1 MKWRKQYEGPFLV
14 VRTPSSVTA
23 EIQKSA
29 KTHAKVVHVDKPKE
43 YLGKPPKSWLAAA
56 QAGIDEVSQ
65 IGEAGAS
72 AERTTRST
80 SDDEDNSE
88 EPDEVDRMSPTI
100 GDRYE
105 ESDEAIRVK
114 SPEVEKS
121 SSGRVTAEAKSS
133 SDNVSEGAGGR
144 VEKSSSGRVT
154 AEAKSSSDN
163 VSEGA
168 SEEQLADNEVL
179 SFDKALPEEA
189 EGSYEADEKPE
200 RGRPRKQ
207 IQTPRKYRDFVVN
220 SAKNRRIRTTKME
233 GMTRPRPEA
242 TLRNEK
248 VVKRRPTQFR
258 NEEKTRNESASVN
271 KDTTAKSIRI
281 LQQTRI
287 EMDRSEI
294 ASTSQSTSAARPER
308 IIQEARPL
316 PPTLPKTDVRRRRIV
331 ITAARL
337 AKAASENPSKST
349 KELAEELA
357 DECSLMPEERRKC
370 LHQLRGMLVA
380 QRHLCSRIRKA
391 FPMTRG
397 TEEREAFLGW
407 LQKTLKE
414 VEDRES
420 DELQ

>member
-1 MKWRKQYEGPFLV
+1 MKWRKQYEGQFLV

-23 EIQKSA
+23 KIQKSA
-29 KTHAKVVHVDKPKE
+29 KTRAKVVHVDKLKE
-43 YLGKPPKSWLAAA
+43 YLGEPPKSWLAAA
-56 QAGIDEVSQ
+56 RAGIDEASP

-80 SDDEDNSE
+80 SDGEDNSE

-105 ESDEAIRVK
+105 GSDEAIRVK

-121 SSGRVTAEAKSS
+121 STGSVTAEAKSS
-133 SDNVSEGAGGR
+133 SN
-144 VEKSSSGRVT
+144 
-154 AEAKSSSDN
+154 N

-168 SEEQLADNEVL
+168 SKEQLADNEVL
-179 SFDKALPEEA
+179 SFDEALPEEV
-189 EGSYEADEKPE
+189 EGSYEADEMPE
-200 RGRPRKQ
+200 RGRPCRQ
-207 IQTPRKYRDFVVN
+207 IQTPKKYRDFVVN
-220 SAKNRRIRTTKME
+220 SVKNRRIKTTKME

-248 VVKRRPTQFR
+248 VVKRRPMQFR
-258 NEEKTRNESASVN
+258 NEAKARNESASAN
-271 KDTTAKSIRI
+271 KDTTAKSVRI
-281 LQQTRI
+281 LRQTRI

-294 ASTSQSTSAARPER
+294 TSTSQSTSAARPER
-308 IIQEARPL
+308 TIQEARPL

-357 DECSLMPEERRKC
+357 AEYSLMPEERWKC
-370 LHQLRGMLVA
+370 LHQVRGMRVA
-380 QRHLCSRIRKA
+380 QRHLCGRIRRA

-397 TEEREAFLGW
+397 AEKHEAFLDW
-407 LQKTLKE
+407 MQKTLKE
-414 VEDRES
+414 VEERES
-420 DELQ
+420 DAME